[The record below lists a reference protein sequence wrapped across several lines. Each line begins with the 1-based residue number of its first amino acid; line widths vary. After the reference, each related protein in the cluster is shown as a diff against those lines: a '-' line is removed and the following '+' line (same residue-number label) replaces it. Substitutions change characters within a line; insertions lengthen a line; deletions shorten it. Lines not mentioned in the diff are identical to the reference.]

1 MRNFLYGSGVIVLI
15 IAVFLLLDIENIEKN
30 MNIAKAISDFD
41 KYNIITILAGL
52 LLASILFLPIVEY
65 MKNER

>member
-1 MRNFLYGSGVIVLI
+1 MRNLLYGLGVIVLI